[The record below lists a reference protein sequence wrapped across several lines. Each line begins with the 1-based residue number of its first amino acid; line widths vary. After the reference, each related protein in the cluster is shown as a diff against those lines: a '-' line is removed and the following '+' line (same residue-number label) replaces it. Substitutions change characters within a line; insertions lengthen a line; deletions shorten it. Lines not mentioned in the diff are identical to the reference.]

1 MRCLIVADLHYS
13 LAQYDWLVD
22 VAGYFDLVVIA
33 GDHLDLASQVDWR
46 AQTVVVRKYI
56 DRIRAKTRLITCSG
70 NHDLDS
76 RDGNGEKVARWI
88 RDFRH
93 RDVPADDE
101 SVQIEDT
108 LFTICPWWDGPLTR
122 ERVGAQIAADAL
134 KPKSR
139 WIWVYHAPPD
149 NSPTSWTGQRY
160 YGDTA
165 LTEWIEQYRPDI
177 VFSGHVHQSPFAKG
191 GSWVDKIGS
200 TIIFNAGHSYGAPPA
215 HIILDTEIGEAV
227 WLSQAGVQSF
237 RLDQPLERPLPYLTS
252 LPEWLTSRDRAG
264 DRIPA

>member
-13 LAQYDWLVD
+13 LAQYDWVVD
-22 VAGYFDLVVIA
+22 VADYFDLVIIA

-56 DRIRAKTRLITCSG
+56 DRIRAKARLITCSG

-101 SVQIEDT
+101 SVTIGDT

-134 KPKSR
+134 KPRAR
-139 WIWVYHAPPD
+139 WVWVYHAPPD
-149 NSPTSWTGQRY
+149 NSPTSWTGKRHF
-160 YGDTA
+160 GDTA
-165 LTEWIEQYRPDI
+165 LVEWIERYRPDI
-177 VFSGHVHQSPFAKG
+177 VFSGHVHQSPFANG
-191 GSWVDKIGS
+191 GSWADRIGS
-200 TIIFNAGHSYGAPPA
+200 TWVFNAGHSYGAPPA
-215 HIILDTEIGEAV
+215 HIVVDTSADEAV
-227 WLSQAGVQSF
+227 WISPAGVQSV
-237 RLDQPLERPLPYLTS
+237 RLGEPLERPLPFLKA

-264 DRIPA
+264 DPIRA

>member
-1 MRCLIVADLHYS
+1 MRCLILADIHYS
-13 LAQYDWLVD
+13 LAQYDWIVS
-22 VAGYFDLVVIA
+22 VAGYFDVVIIA

-46 AQTVVVRKYI
+46 AQTVVVKKYI
-56 DRIRAKTRLITCSG
+56 DRIRAKARLLTCSG

-76 RDGNGEKVARWI
+76 RDASGEKVAKWI

-101 SVQIEDT
+101 SVLIEDT

-122 ERVGAQIAADAL
+122 ERVGEQIAADAL
-134 KPKSR
+134 KPKKQWY
-139 WIWVYHAPPD
+139 WIYHAPPD

-165 LTEWIEQYRPDI
+165 LVEWIELYQPDI

-191 GSWVDKIGS
+191 GSWVDRIGS
-200 TIIFNAGHSYGAPPA
+200 TWVFNAGHSFGAPPA
-215 HIILDTEIGEAV
+215 HIVLDTEAREAL
-227 WLSQAGVQSF
+227 WISAAGLQSVQI
-237 RLDQPLERPLPYLTS
+237 DEPLERPLANLGKLPDWFTLT
-252 LPEWLTSRDRAG
+252 DRAA